1 MSGLEKT
8 EILKTFASFPP
19 ETKYGFAA
27 GYAAAKAEEAS
38 EKRADD
44 ENKEKHPA

>member
-1 MSGLEKT
+1 MSELEKT

-38 EKRADD
+38 KKAEEAAQAEQR
-44 ENKEKHPA
+44 PA